1 MTRIQVVLAIATA
14 SISLMAW
21 GCGGSQEG
29 SAFTPSEGDDVTSSG
44 SGSGSAS
51 LPNDPQAE
59 AAAKYCAH
67 AIEKAETQPPD
78 ALDRKKIQ
86 ACLTAIRPQ
95 MKAKCSKGVDREVI
109 LKIIV
114 DKSGA
119 VSDAF
124 AIGDGAD
131 SPEAACVS
139 EMVKAVQFPKFK
151 ASAQQVI
158 KKYPFNI

>member
-29 SAFTPSEGDDVTSSG
+29 SAFSPSEGDDVTSSG
-44 SGSGSAS
+44 SGAAS
-51 LPNDPQAE
+51 LPKDPQAE

-95 MKAKCSKGVDREVI
+95 MKAKCSKGVDREII

-114 DKSGA
+114 EKTGA

-158 KKYPFNI
+158 KKYPFKI

>member
-1 MTRIQVVLAIATA
+1 MSRIQVVLAAATA
-14 SISLMAW
+14 CLSLIAW
-21 GCGGSQEG
+21 SCGGSQGG
-29 SAFTPSEGDDVTSSG
+29 SSFAPSEGDDVKAVGG
-44 SGSGSAS
+44 SDSA
-51 LPNDPQAE
+51 PKDPQAE
-59 AAAKYCAH
+59 AATNYCEH
-67 AIEKAETQPPD
+67 AIEKAKTQPPD

-95 MKAKCSKGVDREVI
+95 IKAKCSKGVDREVV

-114 DKSGA
+114 EKSGA

-131 SPEAACVS
+131 SPEATCVS
-139 EMVKAVQFPKFK
+139 ELVKEVKFPQFK

-158 KKYPFNI
+158 KKYPFKI